1 MRTLLTI
8 CLLSLACN
16 VLATDWAETSIKDPI
31 SGKDAKVWDIISFG
45 GYIYQLPSK
54 YDGVYWPYTAEPHI
68 RFSPESG
75 YIAFGSDF
83 SQIDDDEKRRVSK
96 FLKENYKKDAPP
108 KTHDEKLDWL
118 EKVYRA
124 RRATDEFW
132 LRYHCVRAYRARS
145 NKEAS
150 DPHRKNAVKIAEKLS
165 KKLEPGFEGARVLF
179 VLGSYS
185 HMLGDAKKAEERFEK
200 LSAMTWEQKDPEA
213 DSSED
218 IIKYFS
224 RLADEIASD
233 RYKLEYLPKK
243 QPSG

>member
-8 CLLSLACN
+8 CLFSLACN

-45 GYIYQLPSK
+45 GYIYQWPSK

-108 KTHDEKLDWL
+108 KTHD
-118 EKVYRA
+118 
-124 RRATDEFW
+124 
-132 LRYHCVRAYRARS
+132 
-145 NKEAS
+145 
-150 DPHRKNAVKIAEKLS
+150 EKLS

-243 QPSG
+243 QPSGEQDGADQPATAVDSKSEGSEKPKPEPEGRSQ